1 MRVFFGVCL
10 LTCFLTAY
18 SEEDSFD
25 FSSSQIPL
33 IPIVQKEKVMTESR
47 TWKGIRPIL
56 RGSRIRGDKK
66 AILHGHVQDPSL
78 KWEWGFRRGFK
89 LDHGGEESLF
99 TGSYTH
105 FHSKSYA
112 SLEKE
117 GALFA
122 LWHKVES
129 PRALELGRSTRSN
142 WRLNVDIADLEMGKM
157 FNLRKSFTVRPHV
170 GMRGTLM
177 IQRFNIAYEKFEQGT
192 LNKLPASN
200 NCLAVGTRG
209 GIDTSWQMGKGFGV
223 FGDSALSWLSGYR
236 NLHERSEV
244 ASNMGIVVMES
255 SLGLHYEKRFMKS
268 LRVFTI
274 KAGYEFNHF
283 FNQDRLASWF
293 SSMTGEASQ
302 ERISLQGLSWGFRLA
317 F

>member
-1 MRVFFGVCL
+1 MRIFFGVCVTL
-10 LTCFLTAY
+10 FLTAY

-25 FSSSQIPL
+25 FSSSHISL
-33 IPIVQKEKVMTESR
+33 IPAVQKEKAMTESR
-47 TWKGIRPIL
+47 VWGRKNPNL

-78 KWEWGFRRGFK
+78 KWDWGFRRGIK
-89 LDHGGEESLF
+89 LDRSQEELLI
-99 TGSYTH
+99 TGTYTH

-117 GALFA
+117 GALFP

-129 PRALELGRSTRSN
+129 PKALELGRSTRSD
-142 WRLNVDIADLEMGKM
+142 WRLDVDMADLEVGKI
-157 FNLRKSFTVRPHV
+157 FNLRKFFEVRPHV

-177 IQRFNIAYEKFEQGT
+177 VQKFNIAYEKFEQGT
-192 LNKLPASN
+192 LRQPLVSN

-209 GIDTSWQMGKGFGV
+209 GIDTSWYIGRGFGI
-223 FGDSALSWLSGYR
+223 FGDSALSWLSGYH
-236 NLHERSEV
+236 NLHERS
-244 ASNMGIVVMES
+244 AAAANMGIVVMES
-255 SLGLHYEKRFMKS
+255 SLGLHYEKRFVKS
-268 LRVFTI
+268 ICFLTI
-274 KAGYEFNHF
+274 QAGYEFNHF
-283 FNQDRLASWF
+283 FNQERLGSWF
-293 SSMTGEASQ
+293 SRVTGEPSQ